1 MAEGW
6 ENMTRATSGAAKEA
20 RALTMRLALPVAE
33 CPTCSLFFLCQ
44 TSHQAPT
51 RRNRRAQGLVAA
63 AGPPDDFIDTTFVE
77 EEGSTYVGVDFERQE
92 LRVIFETMDKNNIY
106 YKMLAEDQIR
116 CSFPPP
122 RCFALGEK
130 FSFNTT
136 TNANKT
142 EILQL
147 TQALLSAKQKPVDI
161 SKLSEGDS
169 MKGKWKLEFSTEE
182 RYKFLPPSADIYNY
196 IYEGKKGGRLDNV
209 IRFNKSWIVK
219 SVRAVTMY
227 EMDTRG
233 KIMFEFDRIEA
244 DLLGFKVPLPKLNSD
259 AGFVEVQYFD
269 GDLWIEAFE
278 LPTVGDS
285 ETTTVVNIYRRV
297 GDATDKDKTYIPER
311 TGKQRPP
318 QR

>member
-1 MAEGW
+1 
-6 ENMTRATSGAAKEA
+6 T
-20 RALTMRLALPVAE
+20 
-33 CPTCSLFFLCQ
+33 
-44 TSHQAPT
+44 PT
-51 RRNRRAQGLVAA
+51 RRNRHCRGLVAA

-106 YKMLAEDQIR
+106 YKMLAEDQI
-116 CSFPPP
+116 
-122 RCFALGEK
+122 
-130 FSFNTT
+130 
-136 TNANKT
+136 T
-142 EILQL
+142 EILEL
-147 TQALLSAKQKPVDI
+147 TQALLSAKLKPIDI
-161 SKLSEGDS
+161 SKLCEGDS

-182 RYKFLPPSADIYNY
+182 RYKASFAIEHERLFFFLPPSADIYNY

-227 EMDTRG
+227 EMDAGG

-297 GDATDKDKTYIPER
+297 GDATDNDKTYIPER
-311 TGKQRPP
+311 TGEQRPP